1 MSNVLL
7 LPMATPRPTCSRRL
21 RCVRRQGPSYPLL
34 VADVLNYVEYYVQ
47 FSVQVDSAATVP
59 RVAWINPYKVQV
71 GDPVSIFLDDGFTAS
86 AGPTSAVQTLTTGL
100 GQPVA
105 AVSPLAFQV
114 FSAPTGVTAQ
124 YGWDTAADGML
135 TYSDPTTPHPTPAA
149 ANFLL
154 SPVVPPATYLQ
165 TANANTVLSA
175 QSSARALRAIRTVEA
190 GIYTLAWLPLA
201 SNDGFAVT
209 AVPIYDARACLDC
222 YNPL

>member
-1 MSNVLL
+1 M
-7 LPMATPRPTCSRRL
+7 TTRPSCSRRV

-34 VADVLNYVEYYVQ
+34 VGNVLNYVEYFVQ
-47 FSVQVDSAATVP
+47 FSVQVDSASTVP
-59 RVAWINPYKVQV
+59 RAAWIDPTKVQL
-71 GDPVSIFLDDGFTAS
+71 GSPVTIFLDDGFTAS

-124 YGWDTAADGML
+124 YGWDTAADGTL
-135 TYSDPTTPHPTPAA
+135 LYSNPATPHPVPAA

-154 SPVVPPATYLQ
+154 TPVVPLAATYLQ
-165 TANANTVLSA
+165 TANTNTVFSA
-175 QSSARALRAIRTVEA
+175 QASARALRAVRTVET

-201 SNDGFAVT
+201 SSDGFAVT
-209 AVPIYDARACLDC
+209 AVTIYDARACLDC